1 MATGLDMLMAMVE
14 KVTGGGSRPDSK
26 TEIIEYLREK
36 GYSDEA
42 VAGIVA
48 NIEVETGGSFDY
60 KQQEDLEKPGDGKGE
75 GYGLFQYSNEM
86 KDSYNEWRK
95 SNKKKDSMESQIDF
109 MDDVVRGNW
118 APGLANMDRAILSG
132 ELFSGKFSPDRI
144 ASSFNSLFEKGLLET
159 DYGNRKDIAVNIY
172 EELK

>member
-95 SNKKKDSMESQIDF
+95 SNNKKDSMESQIDF

-118 APGLANMDRAILSG
+118 APGLANMDRAILKG
-132 ELFSGKFSPDRI
+132 ELFSGKFAPDRI
-144 ASSFNSLFEKGLLET
+144 ASSFNSIFEKGLPET
-159 DYGNRKDIAVNIY
+159 EYGNRKDIAVNIY